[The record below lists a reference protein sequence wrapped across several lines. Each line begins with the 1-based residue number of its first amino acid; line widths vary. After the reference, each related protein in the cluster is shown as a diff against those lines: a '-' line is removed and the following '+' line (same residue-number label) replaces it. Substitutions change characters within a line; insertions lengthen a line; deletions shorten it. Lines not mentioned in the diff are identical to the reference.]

1 MKKDPHILGL
11 RLPPD
16 LRQWIRH
23 QKALLNTS
31 ETDIATDL
39 LIRGL
44 QAKTVDEIIAG
55 IRQASSAGL
64 QREML
69 RQTLVTRYIV
79 EAQAKGAIR
88 HPETLGTEANAWA
101 DNQLNALFPKG
112 ENHDDQPER

>member
-16 LRQWIRH
+16 LRQWIRQ

-44 QAKTVDEIIAG
+44 QAKTVDEMIAG
-55 IRQASSAGL
+55 IREASNAGV

-69 RQTLVTRYIV
+69 RQSLVTRYIV

-88 HPETLGTEANAWA
+88 HPETLGTEANTWA
-101 DNQLNALFPKG
+101 GNQLKVLFPV
-112 ENHDDQPER
+112 EDDHDNQPER